1 MSAWYEESFG
11 SHYLEVYAHRD
22 GREAEDDARA
32 IITLINPDRDA
43 PLLDLGCGSGRHL
56 AALHRLGFRFL
67 VGLDLSAEL
76 LGEAA
81 RNLPRGD
88 GGRVML
94 VRGDMRE
101 IPHHQCFAT
110 VLSFFT
116 TFGYFEEDNDNAR
129 IVHAVHRVL
138 RRGGVFVLD
147 YINRNR
153 LITDFVPED
162 EQDLPGMHV
171 RNVRSLTEGGRRV
184 EKRITVERVGMEPVT
199 LFESVR
205 LFTREEITDMFAIA
219 GLGNIRCFGSLAG
232 DPHRP
237 DSERLVV
244 VGERVS

>member
-11 SHYLEVYAHRD
+11 SHYLDVYAHRD
-22 GREAEDDARA
+22 GREAEKDARA
-32 IITLINPDRDA
+32 VITLIDPDRDA

-56 AALHRLGFRFL
+56 VALHGLGFRFL

-81 RNLPRGD
+81 RNLPRG

-101 IPHHQCFAT
+101 IPHYRCFAT
-110 VLSFFT
+110 VLSLFT
-116 TFGYFEEDNDNAR
+116 TFGYFVEDDENAR
-129 IVHAVHRVL
+129 IVHSVRRAL
-138 RRGGVFVLD
+138 RRGGVFLLD
-147 YINRNR
+147 YINRDR
-153 LITDFVPED
+153 LIAGFVPED

-184 EKRITVERVGMEPVT
+184 EKRITIERPGMEPIT

-205 LFTREEITDMFAIA
+205 LFTREEITGIFTSA
-219 GLGNIRCFGSLAG
+219 GLGNVRCFGSLG
-232 DPHRP
+232 GEPHRP
-237 DSERLVV
+237 ESERLVV